1 MLLYA
6 LWAATRMIAANDDV
20 WRWVYA
26 PRVEWIDAP
35 CASRPPNIET
45 LQQLRLQKQLVALHT
60 AACLDSALAGVALWA
75 GHLLGGYMQQ
85 EGFTD
90 RYCRRW
96 SARCIE
102 PQKCCKRDC
111 LAIT

>member
-6 LWAATRMIAANDDV
+6 LGAATRMIAANDDV

-75 GHLLGGYMQQ
+75 GQLLGS
-85 EGFTD
+85 
-90 RYCRRW
+90 YCNKRGSQIDTAAGR